1 MKQKLSVIGKIEPPF
16 TDVDYREIDVLCEK
30 LIETCQQMQNRTA
43 SVYAK
48 NTASDIID
56 VLVDIKVDV
65 QEYGTSVNGGSIFPI
80 TLNFCFI
87 SHSSITLFN

>member
-30 LIETCQQMQNRTA
+30 LIETCQLMQNRTA

-56 VLVDIKVDV
+56 VLVDIKIDV
-65 QEYGTSVNGGSIFPI
+65 QEHGKKDAQKMDDDGFV
-80 TLNFCFI
+80 TLEKEQT
-87 SHSSITLFN
+87 HGRA

>member
-30 LIETCQQMQNRTA
+30 LIETCQLMQNRTA

-65 QEYGTSVNGGSIFPI
+65 EEHGKKHAAKMDDDGFV
-80 TLNFCFI
+80 TLDKEQT
-87 SHSSITLFN
+87 HGRA